1 VRGHVSAVVGPT
13 WTDFSPSLFIIF
25 LFLFLASFRNL
36 LKMVENAKIVKLIFL
51 GLLFSLEFSKNSFMI
66 FSGNKKF

>member
-1 VRGHVSAVVGPT
+1 
-13 WTDFSPSLFIIF
+13 
-25 LFLFLASFRNL
+25 
-36 LKMVENAKIVKLIFL
+36 VKLIFL